1 MRSSESEGLV
11 CKIFARRRLGG
22 QLVDCLFRGMP
33 QPLDLVLD
41 HQLPAFQLGDFQVIC
56 TEMEQRF
63 VQFSFEKLVF
73 AFQFN
78 EMGLY
83 CHSHSSSVETSDSI
97 RTAKCTPD
105 RKSVDGNRKSAF
117 VIFSELSVTNREYGT
132 G

>member
-1 MRSSESEGLV
+1 
-11 CKIFARRRLGG
+11 
-22 QLVDCLFRGMP
+22 MP

-41 HQLPAFQLGDFQVIC
+41 HQLSTFQLGDFQVIC

-63 VQFSFEKLVF
+63 VQFTFEKLVF

-97 RTAKCTPD
+97 RTRKSTPD
-105 RKSVDGNRKSAF
+105 CESVDGNRETAIVKFFGIICNQS
-117 VIFSELSVTNREYGT
+117 
-132 G
+132 